1 MRRSEQRRLYT
12 SGRRLVRKVLALAIL
27 AASITACSKTKE
39 GDLEVEKPVV
49 GTVTDTLNIPSVD
62 VTTDT
67 MQVTV
72 PNVEVKKDTATIKV
86 PKVEIKR

>member
-1 MRRSEQRRLYT
+1 VRRYAFIIL
-12 SGRRLVRKVLALAIL
+12 GRRLVRKVLALAIL

-49 GTVTDTLNIPSVD
+49 GTVTDTLNVPSVD

-67 MQVTV
+67 AKVTV
-72 PNVEVKKDTATIKV
+72 PDVDVDVKKDTVGVKV
-86 PKVEIKR
+86 PKV

>member
-1 MRRSEQRRLYT
+1 M
-12 SGRRLVRKVLALAIL
+12 RKVLALAIL

-49 GTVTDTLNIPSVD
+49 GTVTDTLNVPSGD

-67 MQVTV
+67 AKVTV
-72 PNVEVKKDTATIKV
+72 PDIDITKDTANIKV
-86 PKVEIKR
+86 PKVEVKK